1 MVTDTEKREVGG
13 TPPLSAV
20 TTAGQ
25 PLFFPDGL
33 LGFSS
38 YQNFVLSPY
47 QPPDGSASPFFLL
60 QAKDDDLCFPL
71 ISPDLLVADYS
82 LALSPELPAKLG
94 AGSTADL
101 TVFAIVTLR
110 ERVEEITANLQGPV
124 VLNPAARLGVQVI
137 IERYPLRHPLVNFTV
152 S

>member
-1 MVTDTEKREVGG
+1 MTDSEKREAGG
-13 TPPLSAV
+13 LAAPSAPV
-20 TTAGQ
+20 AQ
-25 PLFFPDGL
+25 EREFFFPEGL

-38 YQNFVLSPY
+38 HQYFVLSPY

-82 LALSPELPAKLG
+82 LALFPELPAKLG

-101 TVFAIVTLR
+101 TLFAIVTLR

-124 VLNPAARLGVQVI
+124 VLNPAAGLGAQVI
-137 IERYPLRHPLVNFTV
+137 IERYPLRHPLVNFTA

>member
-1 MVTDTEKREVGG
+1 MTDSEKREAGG
-13 TPPLSAV
+13 LATPSAFV
-20 TTAGQ
+20 VEEQ
-25 PLFFPDGL
+25 QFFFPEGL

-38 YQNFVLSPY
+38 HQNFVLSPY

-82 LALSPELPAKLG
+82 LALLPGVPAKLG
-94 AGSTADL
+94 ASSTADL

-110 ERVEEITANLQGPV
+110 ERVAEITANLQGPV
-124 VLNPAARLGVQVI
+124 VLNPANRLGVQI
-137 IERYPLRHPLVNFTV
+137 IAEQYPLRHPLVNSTV